1 MRKEHLVLKCNAQYS
16 AAVLLVLVVPVV
28 PACCSFMVQEPSMQK
43 KKYPKELIVSKASD
57 YFGGILKHAKES

>member
-43 KKYPKELIVSKASD
+43 KK
-57 YFGGILKHAKES
+57 